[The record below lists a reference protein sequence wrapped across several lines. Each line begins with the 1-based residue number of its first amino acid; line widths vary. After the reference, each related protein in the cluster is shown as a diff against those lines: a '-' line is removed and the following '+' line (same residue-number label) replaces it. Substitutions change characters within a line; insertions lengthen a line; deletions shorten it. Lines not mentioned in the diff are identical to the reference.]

1 MPLTDVSNVGADAQA
16 SKMPTKASAKAFVIP
31 GLTKPAPVAQAKE
44 AKGKAAKE
52 TAAKASKETAKA
64 PARAPRKRAPAAKK
78 EVTLTTTPTPP
89 NAKRGSD
96 RGAAKENAE
105 PVEAAAPDQVT
116 PEATKRTVSILTTA
130 KTPGMREPKTPHV
143 SIAGV
148 GDPPPTVRFAEPEPE
163 PELAAA
169 DGRRTRGSRHAP
181 KRFGEFTEWDAVQK
195 GMLGT
200 PGHGLQMGRLIP
212 SSEDS
217 SSSGDAPA
225 DPSTAR
231 FAAASSDATVREV
244 HERVQ
249 ALMKMAD
256 AALPLEEGGG
266 NDETEGKSLR
276 EALSESW
283 NGQGYYAKL
292 MAQMATPKGKGAKP
306 EEEAHASGSGSGGA
320 KKGGSGG
327 SSGGSARSQ
336 PAPEVAMPSLAQV
349 TAMFS
354 AALPNLAAG
363 ARPAPV
369 VLGKGKRTTHFAEDA
384 EVPAM
389 PAAAAPP
396 PAAAAPLAQPAVA
409 RAGARKVAG
418 KETAKAAAKEA
429 PASAS
434 TSSSSRRAKKSAE
447 ETDAST
453 TPERKI
459 EALEAELA
467 AVKSELEAAKG
478 EIETLHA
485 DSSLAERE
493 SESLQNTLDTQTAQ
507 LRSKDAEN
515 KALKAE
521 LAKVKAAAAEAMRKM
536 AAALNAAADA
546 TEKDGFEA

>member
-64 PARAPRKRAPAAKK
+64 PARAARKRAPAAKK

-105 PVEAAAPDQVT
+105 PAEAAAPDEVT

-148 GDPPPTVRFAEPEPE
+148 GDAPPTVRFAEPEP
-163 PELAAA
+163 AAA
-169 DGRRTRGSRHAP
+169 DGRRTRGSRRANHAP

-409 RAGARKVAG
+409 RKVAG
-418 KETAKAAAKEA
+418 KETAKASAKEA
-429 PASAS
+429 SASASAS

-536 AAALNAAADA
+536 AAELNAAADA

>member
-1 MPLTDVSNVGADAQA
+1 MALTDVSNVGADAKA

-52 TAAKASKETAKA
+52 AVAKASKETAKA
-64 PARAPRKRAPAAKK
+64 PARAARKRAPAAKK

-89 NAKRGSD
+89 NAKRRSD
-96 RGAAKENAE
+96 RGATKENAE
-105 PVEAAAPDQVT
+105 PAEAAAPDQVT

-148 GDPPPTVRFAEPEPE
+148 GDAPPTVRFAEPEPE
-163 PELAAA
+163 PEPAAA
-169 DGRRTRGSRHAP
+169 DGRRTRGSRRAAP
-181 KRFGEFTEWDAVQK
+181 KRFGEFTEWDEVQK

-200 PGHGLQMGRLIP
+200 PGHGLQMGIFP
-212 SSEDS
+212 EDKDS
-217 SSSGDAPA
+217 SSSGDASA
-225 DPSTAR
+225 NPSMAR
-231 FAAASSDATVREV
+231 FAAASSDSTVREV

-249 ALMKMAD
+249 ALMNMAD

-266 NDETEGKSLR
+266 NDETDGKSLR

-292 MAQMATPKGKGAKP
+292 MAQMATPNGKGAKP

-320 KKGGSGG
+320 KKGNCGA
-327 SSGGSARSQ
+327 SSDGSARSA
-336 PAPEVAMPSLAQV
+336 PASEVAMPSLAQV
-349 TAMFS
+349 TQMFS

-396 PAAAAPLAQPAVA
+396 PATAAPLGQPAVA
-409 RAGARKVAG
+409 RAGARKVA
-418 KETAKAAAKEA
+418 AKEA
-429 PASAS
+429 PLSAS
-434 TSSSSRRAKKSAE
+434 ISSTSRRAKKSAE
-447 ETDAST
+447 ETDASAT
-453 TPERKI
+453 AERKI
-459 EALEAELA
+459 ETLEAALA
-467 AVKSELEAAKG
+467 AMKSELEAAKG

>member
-16 SKMPTKASAKAFVIP
+16 SKMPTKAPAKAFVIP

-64 PARAPRKRAPAAKK
+64 PARAARKRAPAAKK

-105 PVEAAAPDQVT
+105 PAEAAAPDQVT

-148 GDPPPTVRFAEPEPE
+148 GDAPPTVRFAEPEPE
-163 PELAAA
+163 PEPEPAAA
-169 DGRRTRGSRHAP
+169 DGRRTRGSRRANHAP

-195 GMLGT
+195 GTLGT

-212 SSEDS
+212 SSEDSS

-320 KKGGSGG
+320 KKGSSGG

-336 PAPEVAMPSLAQV
+336 PEPEVAMPSLAQV

-409 RAGARKVAG
+409 REGARKVAG
-418 KETAKAAAKEA
+418 KEA
-429 PASAS
+429 PVSAS

-521 LAKVKAAAAEAMRKM
+521 LAKVKAVAAEAMRKM

-546 TEKDGFEA
+546 AEKDGFEA